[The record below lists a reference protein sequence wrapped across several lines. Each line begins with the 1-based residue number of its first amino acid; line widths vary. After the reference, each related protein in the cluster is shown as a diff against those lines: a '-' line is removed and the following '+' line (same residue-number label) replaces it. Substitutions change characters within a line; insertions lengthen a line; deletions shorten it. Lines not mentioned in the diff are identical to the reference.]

1 MICKLLQT
9 KKLLT
14 KKKQSSC
21 IQTENNKYCYYTF
34 FITYKSIWPILDQI
48 LKCDILK
55 NDVYEEF
62 CCWLKNGD
70 ARGPCHVIWPLAPPV
85 CTVGETAEQQGDVV
99 LLLSVCYSEDN
110 L

>member
-21 IQTENNKYCYYTF
+21 IQTENIKYCYFQVIHFLLLTNPYDP
-34 FITYKSIWPILDQI
+34 SLDQI

-55 NDVYEEF
+55 SDVYEEF
-62 CCWLKNGD
+62 CCWLKDGD
-70 ARGPCHVIWPLAPPV
+70 ARGPCHVI
-85 CTVGETAEQQGDVV
+85 
-99 LLLSVCYSEDN
+99 
-110 L
+110 